1 MVRHTNS
8 KPFGIR
14 KHPALE
20 FLKNLEKRPLT
31 TASKFCEYSR
41 THKTLKK
48 GSHDLKKKILLYK
61 SAIVSIMI
69 LIKKIVL
76 LVKKWTLLSNLPKLL
91 HSSKNS
97 TILRLLLEGSIFELF
112 QKIFFELFSTVFKL
126 AVSVPQPVRLKIE
139 GMSKH

>member
-20 FLKNLEKRPLT
+20 FLKNLEKRPLK
-31 TASKFCEYSR
+31 TASKFCKYSR
-41 THKTLKK
+41 THKTMKK
-48 GSHDLKKKILLYK
+48 GSHDLRKQILLYK
-61 SAIVSIMI
+61 SVIVSIWFFM
-69 LIKKIVL
+69 KKADL
-76 LVKKWTLLSNLPKLL
+76 LLKKWTLLSNLPKSL

-112 QKIFFELFSTVFKL
+112 QKFFFELFSTVFKL
-126 AVSVPQPVRLKIE
+126 AMCVPQHVSLKIE
-139 GMSKH
+139 GMSKD